1 MWRYQFGTAALGLF
15 IAMSLAALPAHAQG
29 APYPERPVVVIS
41 DAAPGAGPDTV
52 IRAIGERL
60 AKLWGQQVV
69 AVNHPGANGSI
80 AAHAAAEAANDGYTL
95 YAPALSAFM
104 ALSTIA
110 PNLPVK
116 LPRDFLP
123 IGFAAEQP
131 MFVAVS
137 PTLGVSSLPQLIA
150 LAKKEPGKI
159 SIASTG
165 IGHISHLTGM
175 LLQERAG
182 IKLLSVPYTHGPAS
196 AIGDVATGRVSLIIE
211 NYAGIIGAVKAGQ
224 VKLVAVASMDRLPE
238 FPDLPTMAETIPG
251 FTATGW
257 SMFAAPVG
265 TPAPIITKV
274 SADLI
279 KVENEPDLR
288 KKFAAVGVYTRAMTP
303 DQVLAFVAEQQK
315 TFLPL
320 VRKIFAK

>member
-1 MWRYQFGTAALGLF
+1 MIST
-15 IAMSLAALPAHAQG
+15 SLAAFTAHAQD
-29 APYPERPVVVIS
+29 AAYPTRPVTVIS
-41 DAAPGAGPDTV
+41 DAAPGAGPDIV
-52 IRAIGERL
+52 IRTIGARL
-60 AKLWGQQVV
+60 TKLWGQQVV
-69 AVNHPGANGSI
+69 VVNHPGANGSI
-80 AAHAAAEAANDGYTL
+80 AARAAADAAHDGYAL
-95 YAPALSAFM
+95 YAPALSAFI
-104 ALSTIA
+104 ALPTVA

-116 LPRDFLP
+116 LPHDFLP

-150 LAKKEPGKI
+150 LARKEPGKI

-165 IGHISHLTGM
+165 IGHITNLTGI

-182 IKLLSVPYTHGPAS
+182 IRLLSVPYTHGPAS
-196 AIGDVATGRVSLIIE
+196 AIGDVASGRVSLIIE

-224 VKLVAVASMDRLPE
+224 VKLIAVASAERLPE
-238 FPDLPTMAETIPG
+238 FPDLRTMAEALPG

-274 SADLI
+274 SADLT
-279 KVENEPDLR
+279 KVESDSDLR
-288 KKFAAVGVYTRAMTP
+288 RKFAALGVYTRVMTP
-303 DQVLAFVAEQQK
+303 AQVLAFVVEQQK

-320 VRKIFAK
+320 LQKINAK